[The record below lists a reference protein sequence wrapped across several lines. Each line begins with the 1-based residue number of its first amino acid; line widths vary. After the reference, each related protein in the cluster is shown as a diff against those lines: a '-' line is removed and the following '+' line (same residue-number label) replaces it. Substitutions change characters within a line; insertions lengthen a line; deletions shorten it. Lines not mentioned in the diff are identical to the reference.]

1 MGKSKNKKNLTTL
14 AKNIKALRT
23 YYGETQVDLAKIL
36 NCEQQEISQ
45 YESGKRLPTADKLKD
60 LAHHFERTVFEIEN
74 YDFEN
79 MDDEESSELFFYN
92 NIDTLLPIICT
103 GHALNNEL
111 FNKAYQLHKT
121 IYKSFKSATNIDLV
135 SSELDTTMD
144 SLEELESY
152 YHDALKDK
160 NCESEA
166 AVNLVACCY
175 LGILYLESLQIICTE
190 NGRHY
195 ASISKAKKTH
205 PKFEKEINDIDLFSI
220 DENAQ
225 LESLISALVKETHE
239 YQIISKAKYPD
250 LIDYYLALQFRFG
263 FAENDLDHFT
273 NRMIGTE
280 IMKSFKNVGN
290 KYANRFLN
298 M

>member
-121 IYKSFKSATNIDLV
+121 I
-135 SSELDTTMD
+135 
-144 SLEELESY
+144 
-152 YHDALKDK
+152 
-160 NCESEA
+160 
-166 AVNLVACCY
+166 
-175 LGILYLESLQIICTE
+175 
-190 NGRHY
+190 
-195 ASISKAKKTH
+195 
-205 PKFEKEINDIDLFSI
+205 
-220 DENAQ
+220 
-225 LESLISALVKETHE
+225 
-239 YQIISKAKYPD
+239 
-250 LIDYYLALQFRFG
+250 
-263 FAENDLDHFT
+263 
-273 NRMIGTE
+273 
-280 IMKSFKNVGN
+280 
-290 KYANRFLN
+290 
-298 M
+298 